1 MQDRWS
7 SKHIQIGNMPSL
19 SLVTTAML
27 GTAGF
32 VALAIF
38 GWGGPRP
45 FFAHAPALT
54 VVTVVLTVAS
64 MFTAG
69 NLSSGVRDDRSNRW
83 VLAVFAALGIIIGW
97 LPAFTDRLD
106 WGMIDGDTTRWCGVV
121 VYTMGGVL
129 RLWPVFVLGNRFSGL
144 VAIQP
149 GHRLV
154 TTGPYRWIR
163 HPSYLGMLLCVLG
176 WALAFRS
183 LAGVLLAAATI
194 VPVVARMNAEEALLI
209 EAFGEQYR
217 RSNSDSSSLAWHLL
231 IDIGAEP
238 ATSRI
243 RSASWS

>member
-1 MQDRWS
+1 MQGRWS
-7 SKHIQIGNMPSL
+7 SQQIQIGNMPSL
-19 SLVTTAML
+19 SLLITAGL
-27 GTAGF
+27 GTAAF
-32 VALAIF
+32 IALAIL
-38 GWGGPRP
+38 GWGGLRP
-45 FFAHAPALT
+45 YFSHAPLTALT

-69 NLSSGVRDDRSNRW
+69 NLSSGVREDRSNRW

-106 WGMIDGDTTRWCGVV
+106 WGTIDGDATRWCGVV
-121 VYTMGGVL
+121 VYTMGGAL

-149 GHRLV
+149 EHRLV

-183 LAGVLLAAATI
+183 LTGVLLAAATI

-209 EAFGEQYR
+209 EAFGDQYR
-217 RSNSDSSSLAWHLL
+217 SYRTRAARLL
-231 IDIGAEP
+231 PGIY
-238 ATSRI
+238 
-243 RSASWS
+243 